1 MNNEYLYFFAIG
13 LHNYVLGIGSG
24 LSRDCLGIV
33 SGLSRERFGSLS
45 QNFRFLSPT
54 SPSHSRGNLEE
65 ISNHSRTNI
74 GVVKS
79 KDK

>member
-1 MNNEYLYFFAIG
+1 MNNEYLYFLQSGFTIMS
-13 LHNYVLGIGSG
+13 SG
-24 LSRDCLGIV
+24 LPRDWFGIV
-33 SGLSRERFGSLS
+33 SGLSRERFGEVGEK
-45 QNFRFLSPT
+45 FRFLSPT